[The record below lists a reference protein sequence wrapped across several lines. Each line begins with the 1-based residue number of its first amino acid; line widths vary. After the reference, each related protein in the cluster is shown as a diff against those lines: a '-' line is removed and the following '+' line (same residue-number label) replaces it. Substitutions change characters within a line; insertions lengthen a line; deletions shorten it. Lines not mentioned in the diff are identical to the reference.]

1 MTRSKLILLSLG
13 VLLMSGCIS
22 HLRPYTMDIRQGNY
36 ITPEMRE
43 KLKLGMSK
51 QQVRYVMGTPLLT
64 DPFHGDR
71 WDYRYSLAEH
81 GAVVEQQGMTL
92 YFQSDNL
99 ARIDDAAMPPLP
111 PQPVAEPV
119 SAIPVASAVPALMP
133 EPIETAPAAIAPV
146 VAADTE
152 VKASLD
158 AWAAAWSARDS
169 KAYLAAYAPTFKPT
183 DMSRAAWQK
192 QRQQRIAKSKSIAVS
207 LSDVTVQMQD
217 DSHATVTLTQ
227 DYRSDNYQDIE
238 HKTMTL
244 EKSGDAWLI
253 VTEIIEK

>member
-22 HLRPYTMDIRQGNY
+22 HLRPYTMDVRQGNY

-71 WDYRYSLAEH
+71 WDYRYSLAER

-92 YFQSDNL
+92 YFQNDNL

-119 SAIPVASAVPALMP
+119 SEMPAASAVPAVLP
-133 EPIETAPAAIAPV
+133 EPAMVAPV
-146 VAADTE
+146 VSADAQ
-152 VKASLD
+152 VKASLA

-169 KAYLAAYAPTFKPT
+169 KRYLASYSPSFQPV
-183 DMSRAAWQK
+183 DISRSAWQE
-192 QRQQRIAKSKSIAVS
+192 QRQQRIGQAKSIAVS
-207 LSDVTVQMQD
+207 LSDVVVQMQD
-217 DSHATVTLTQ
+217 DNHAQVTYTQ
-227 DYRSDNYQDIE
+227 TYHSDHYQDVE
-238 HKTMTL
+238 HKLMTL
-244 EKSGDAWLI
+244 EKSGDTWLI